1 MYWNAGELNKLLF
14 KLKKT
19 GQYVVN
25 YYENDDTEQKI
36 KWDKKIEKPK
46 GMELEYVYVGPDC
59 YTDVYEKIDEKDIGK
74 YTGFYEIIP
83 ISMPKNVYIKI
94 ILNDSQSFYQ

>member
-1 MYWNAGELNKLLF
+1 MYWNAGELTKLLF

-46 GMELEYVYVGPDC
+46 GMEL
-59 YTDVYEKIDEKDIGK
+59 
-74 YTGFYEIIP
+74 
-83 ISMPKNVYIKI
+83 
-94 ILNDSQSFYQ
+94 